1 MIQNARRLPLGI
13 QSFEDVRTGG
23 FAYVDKT
30 EFVYSLARLSTP
42 FFLSRPRR
50 FGKSLLLSTFEAFF
64 LGKKDLFTGLA
75 ISEKENSQIKGLNKG
90 TENAEAG
97 QDMLNVADGAAGQIH
112 DYLQRIR
119 ELAIQASNDLYTK
132 NDKANIQTEIDELK
146 KGISDIA
153 DQTTFNTKKIMDG
166 SEDTFNIATDSNGN
180 GMQVTTSNGTLQALG
195 IEDFDVTKDFD
206 LNTIDKAIDMVSSQ
220 RGAIGAQTN
229 TLQYQIDMS
238 QYSAQ
243 NTTAAFSRT
252 KDLDMPEAI
261 SDMRKKELLDTYQ
274 VMMQKRQQEDEENT
288 KAMLFK

>member
-1 MIQNARRLPLGI
+1 MAISGVG
-13 QSFEDVRTGG
+13 QSAQPEYGRVASGYRINSAADD
-23 FAYVDKT
+23 A
-30 EFVYSLARLSTP
+30 A
-42 FFLSRPRR
+42 
-50 FGKSLLLSTFEAFF
+50 
-64 LGKKDLFTGLA
+64 GLA

-90 TENAEAG
+90 TENAQTG

-132 NDKANIQTEIDELK
+132 TDKANIQVEIDELK
-146 KGISDIA
+146 KGIADVA

-166 SEDTFNIATDSNGN
+166 SEDDFNIATDSNGN
-180 GMQVTTSNGTLQALG
+180 GMKVTTSNGTLQALG
-195 IEDFDVTKDFD
+195 IEDFDVTKSFD
-206 LNTIDKAIDMVSSQ
+206 LNKIDKAIDMVSSQ

-229 TLQYQIDMS
+229 ALQYQIDMS

-261 SDMRKKELLDTYQ
+261 SDMKKQELLNTYQ
-274 VMMQKRQQEDEENT
+274 TMMQKRKQEDEENMN
-288 KAMLFK
+288 AMLFK